1 MHNINFFSEDYQENP
16 YYYYQ
21 QMHAHYPLFYHEPTD
36 SYVISLFEDVERAFK
51 DPIFTSQNYSWQV
64 EPLHGVVM
72 IQMEGREHAKT
83 RNVVVP
89 SFRGKE
95 LMEQTLPL
103 IKQNAAALIAAF
115 NGRDVVD
122 LRNEFTNVFPIKVI
136 VDMLGL
142 PGEDLHL
149 FHRWYSC
156 FARHFENIANI
167 QEILDIALAARDE
180 FRLYMSKVIDER
192 MEQPGTDLL
201 SVVCT
206 SAIDGVEMTKDRIMG
221 FCASLLQA
229 GGETTDKALANMF
242 RNLLLNPD
250 QLALL
255 RQDKSLLDRAITESL
270 RYSPPAHMIYRVT
283 SEKVKV
289 TGGEIPANATVV
301 CMLGAAN
308 RDASKFENP
317 DEFNILRKEIDPK
330 TAYSGASGISSFGFG
345 RHFCV
350 GAQLAKMEM
359 QVAVEA
365 LLDHM
370 AEFEFADNKVPR
382 EIGIF
387 TRYPENMSIRYKAR
401 Q

>member
-1 MHNINFFSEDYQENP
+1 MHSINFFSEDYQENP

-21 QMHAHYPLFYHEPTD
+21 QMHERYPLFYHEPTD

-51 DPIFTSQNYSWQV
+51 DPIFTSQNYSWQM
-64 EPLHGVVM
+64 EPIHGVTM
-72 IQMEGREHAKT
+72 IQMDGREHAKN

-95 LMEQTLPL
+95 LLEQTFPM
-103 IKQNAAALIAAF
+103 IQQSAASLIAAF
-115 NGRDVVD
+115 NGRDVIE
-122 LRNEFTNVFPIKVI
+122 LRKEFTNIFPIKVI
-136 VDMLGL
+136 VDILGL

-149 FHRWYSC
+149 FHRWYTLTS
-156 FARHFENIANI
+156 RQFENIANSP
-167 QEILDIALAARDE
+167 EILHTAMAAMEEYRQ
-180 FRLYMSKVIDER
+180 YMSQVIDER
-192 MEQPGTDLL
+192 KEHPGTDLL
-201 SVVCT
+201 SVLCT
-206 SAIDGVEMTKDRIMG
+206 ASIDGVEMPKDRIMG
-221 FCASLLQA
+221 FCSALLQA
-229 GGETTDKALANMF
+229 GGETTDKALASMF

-255 RQDKSLLDRAITESL
+255 RQDKTLLDRAITESL

-283 SEKVKV
+283 SEKVQV

-301 CMLGAAN
+301 CMLAAAN
-308 RDASKFENP
+308 RDASKFEKP

-330 TAYSGASGISSFGFG
+330 TAYSGATGISSFGFG

-387 TRYPENMSIRYKAR
+387 TRYPESMSIRYKVKI
-401 Q
+401 